1 MTASRRRGAFS
12 LSLSIV
18 FIVVLACGT
27 GLHLLDLKTTT
38 PAHVRLSLHNT
49 VTSSSSIPYRDTT
62 NLDDNTAT
70 LASET
75 IVNLVAQDD
84 IMFEDYSNNNNE
96 NEDEDGDDNNGT
108 TTSPTKQQKDIAGV
122 EGPLLF
128 FNISKPTI
136 EDAILD
142 KSSELS
148 SFDGANTNCILQPV
162 EKKVALMFLSDGTMP
177 HEHLWETWL
186 DSAAGFLPKSALS
199 VGNAFCLQQC
209 RGGECVKRC
218 GRQTACN
225 PLCKDALWRGYGGQ
239 RNGRREQHL
248 FTLYTHPPPDHEYGK
263 SSVFYG
269 SEVAGRKVGIMV
281 LFKSSA
287 VHHLPPFFPFFLS
300 LLLLGSISSHL
311 LPFSPFFLFFSNVS
325 PFLLH
330 HSSIIKHRI

>member
-1 MTASRRRGAFS
+1 MATSRRRGAFS
-12 LSLSIV
+12 LSLFIV
-18 FIVVLACGT
+18 FLVVLACGT
-27 GLHLLDLKTTT
+27 GLHLLDFKKTA
-38 PAHVRLSLHNT
+38 PAHLRLSLHNT

-70 LASET
+70 LTSET
-75 IVNLVAQDD
+75 IFNLVAQDD
-84 IMFEDYSNNNNE
+84 IMFEDYSGNNNE
-96 NEDEDGDDNNGT
+96 DDDNDNGAR
-108 TTSPTKQQKDIAGV
+108 TSPIRQQEDISGV

-162 EKKVALMFLSDGTMP
+162 EKKVALLFLTTDGTMP

-186 DSAAGFLPKSALS
+186 DNAAGFLPTAALS
-199 VGNAFCLQQC
+199 AGNAFCLQQC

-248 FTLYTHPPPDHEYGK
+248 FTLYTHPPPDFEYGK
-263 SSVFYG
+263 RSVFYG
-269 SEVAGRKVGIMV
+269 SEVAGRKVSIMF
-281 LFKSSA
+281 LFNSSA
-287 VHHLPPFFPFFLS
+287 VHHLPFSLFLS
-300 LLLLGSISSHL
+300 LSVVVRLHLSSSSPFPSSSHSSFL
-311 LPFSPFFLFFSNVS
+311 SPF
-325 PFLLH
+325 P
-330 HSSIIKHRI
+330 SITPLS